1 MTKHRYTQS
10 KPPVLAAE
18 ATEVSV
24 DTDDPVGSE
33 SLLGRELTP
42 KESTEI
48 QSEPMP
54 KAIVDS
60 KVPTDSA
67 SISGRKLTLEEIGKR
82 EHLKFCDELIS
93 ADKAIPVDYKTVEVD
108 TNEIL
113 VAILDQFKRINSVL
127 EKQSQAQIQQA
138 ATLMQLTDGI
148 KTINDRLKKP
158 SFM

>member
-10 KPPVLAAE
+10 KLANP
-18 ATEVSV
+18 TPTTPEVMEDVVNASRES
-24 DTDDPVGSE
+24 TPLHGSASDDMAWGPIMQI
-33 SLLGRELTP
+33 P
-42 KESTEI
+42 KSTEI

-54 KAIVDS
+54 KV
-60 KVPTDSA
+60 
-67 SISGRKLTLEEIGKR
+67 
-82 EHLKFCDELIS
+82 
-93 ADKAIPVDYKTVEVD
+93 VEVD

-113 VAILDQFKRINSVL
+113 VALLDQFKRINSVL

>member
-10 KPPVLAAE
+10 KPPVLATE
-18 ATEVSV
+18 ATEASV
-24 DTDDPVGSE
+24 DPNGSVDSE
-33 SLLGRELTP
+33 SLLGRKLTP

-54 KAIVDS
+54 KV
-60 KVPTDSA
+60 
-67 SISGRKLTLEEIGKR
+67 
-82 EHLKFCDELIS
+82 
-93 ADKAIPVDYKTVEVD
+93 VEVD

-113 VAILDQFKRINSVL
+113 VALLDQFKRINSVL

-138 ATLMQLTDGI
+138 ATLIQLTDGI
-148 KTINDRLKKP
+148 QSIDDRLKKP

>member
-18 ATEVSV
+18 ATEEPV
-24 DTDDPVGSE
+24 DADGSVGSVSE
-33 SLLGRELTP
+33 NTQEP
-42 KESTEI
+42 K
-48 QSEPMP
+48 
-54 KAIVDS
+54 V
-60 KVPTDSA
+60 
-67 SISGRKLTLEEIGKR
+67 
-82 EHLKFCDELIS
+82 
-93 ADKAIPVDYKTVEVD
+93 VEVD

-113 VAILDQFKRINSVL
+113 VALLDQFKRFNSVL

>member
-24 DTDDPVGSE
+24 DADGSIIPASEITPVE
-33 SLLGRELTP
+33 CALAEAKAFDGRTLNQEP
-42 KESTEI
+42 K
-48 QSEPMP
+48 
-54 KAIVDS
+54 V
-60 KVPTDSA
+60 
-67 SISGRKLTLEEIGKR
+67 
-82 EHLKFCDELIS
+82 
-93 ADKAIPVDYKTVEVD
+93 VEVD

-113 VAILDQFKRINSVL
+113 VALLDQFKRINSVL

-148 KTINDRLKKP
+148 KAINDRLKKP

>member
-24 DTDDPVGSE
+24 DTDGPVGSASE
-33 SLLGRELTP
+33 NTQEP
-42 KESTEI
+42 K
-48 QSEPMP
+48 
-54 KAIVDS
+54 V
-60 KVPTDSA
+60 
-67 SISGRKLTLEEIGKR
+67 
-82 EHLKFCDELIS
+82 
-93 ADKAIPVDYKTVEVD
+93 VEVD

-113 VAILDQFKRINSVL
+113 VALLDQFKRINSAL

-148 KTINDRLKKP
+148 KAINDRLKKP

>member
-10 KPPVLAAE
+10 KSPVLAAE

-24 DTDDPVGSE
+24 DTDDPVGSASE
-33 SLLGRELTP
+33 NTQEP
-42 KESTEI
+42 K
-48 QSEPMP
+48 
-54 KAIVDS
+54 V
-60 KVPTDSA
+60 
-67 SISGRKLTLEEIGKR
+67 
-82 EHLKFCDELIS
+82 
-93 ADKAIPVDYKTVEVD
+93 VEVD

-113 VAILDQFKRINSVL
+113 VALLDQFKRINSVL

>member
-24 DTDDPVGSE
+24 DTDDPVGSASE
-33 SLLGRELTP
+33 NTQEP
-42 KESTEI
+42 K
-48 QSEPMP
+48 
-54 KAIVDS
+54 V
-60 KVPTDSA
+60 
-67 SISGRKLTLEEIGKR
+67 
-82 EHLKFCDELIS
+82 
-93 ADKAIPVDYKTVEVD
+93 VEVD

-113 VAILDQFKRINSVL
+113 VALLDQFKRFNSVL
-127 EKQSQAQIQQA
+127 EKQGQAQIQQA

-148 KTINDRLKKP
+148 KAINDRLKKP

>member
-10 KPPVLAAE
+10 KLANP
-18 ATEVSV
+18 TPTTPEVMEDVVNASRESTPLHGSV
-24 DTDDPVGSE
+24 SDDMAWGPIMQIQ
-33 SLLGRELTP
+33 
-42 KESTEI
+42 KSTEI

-54 KAIVDS
+54 KV
-60 KVPTDSA
+60 
-67 SISGRKLTLEEIGKR
+67 
-82 EHLKFCDELIS
+82 
-93 ADKAIPVDYKTVEVD
+93 VEVD

-113 VAILDQFKRINSVL
+113 VALLDQFKRINSVL

>member
-10 KPPVLAAE
+10 KPPVLATE
-18 ATEVSV
+18 ATEEPV
-24 DTDDPVGSE
+24 DTDNPVGSA

-54 KAIVDS
+54 KV
-60 KVPTDSA
+60 
-67 SISGRKLTLEEIGKR
+67 
-82 EHLKFCDELIS
+82 
-93 ADKAIPVDYKTVEVD
+93 VEVD

-113 VAILDQFKRINSVL
+113 VALLDQFKRINSVL

-138 ATLMQLTDGI
+138 ATLMQLTDDI
-148 KTINDRLKKP
+148 KAINDRLKKP